1 MTNDQL
7 TQEVVRLMEY
17 QAQAKAEHE
26 HFHCLLS
33 EIQEEVKSTKS
44 LAEDVHI
51 MAINMKNMQETLNET
66 NKKVDTLSNK
76 EFTEYNENKK
86 ILKQNILSAVLG
98 AIMAV
103 GIGAIGWVIKTY
115 LMNGGV

>member
-7 TQEVVRLMEY
+7 TQEVIHLMEY

-26 HFHCLLS
+26 KFQLLLS

-66 NKKVDTLSNK
+66 NKKVDVLSAK
-76 EFTEYNENKK
+76 EFEEYKENKK
-86 ILKQNILSAVLG
+86 VIKQNVISKITSGIVG
-98 AIMAV
+98 GIITAIVFVATLYF
-103 GIGAIGWVIKTY
+103 K
-115 LMNGGV
+115 GGN

>member
-7 TQEVVRLMEY
+7 TQEVIHLMEY

-26 HFHCLLS
+26 KFQLLLS

-66 NKKVDTLSNK
+66 NKKVDILSNK
-76 EFTEYNENKK
+76 EFNEYTENKK
-86 ILKQNILSAVLG
+86 LIKDKTLG
-98 AIMAV
+98 AIAGSV
-103 GIGAIGWVIKTY
+103 GTLIFGAIVWLVTLYFK
-115 LMNGGV
+115 GGI

>member
-7 TQEVVRLMEY
+7 TQEVIHLMEY

-26 HFHCLLS
+26 KFQLLLS

-66 NKKVDTLSNK
+66 NKKVDVLSNK

-86 ILKQNILSAVLG
+86 IVKQNVLSAILG

-103 GIGAIGWVIKTY
+103 ALGAIGWIIKTY
-115 LMNGGV
+115 LMNGGI